1 MHDQPTRRRQYGAGS
16 IITHRGA
23 WYGKWRIGDRQVKRR
38 IGAKRQPGSRDG
50 LTRKQAEARLRELMQ
65 AVRHAPAEERLTFE
79 QAAGRYLH
87 HLEHV
92 MQRKPS
98 TVADYRIMVRA
109 LAGHFGGRAV
119 DRIDADDVAGYM
131 AARSELAPKTVQ
143 NHVVFA
149 HAVFAHAVKRGWA
162 PSNPV
167 AAVDRP
173 RTVGANPDIRYL
185 DADEVEALIRAVPDD
200 TLGATDR
207 ALCLTAAM
215 TGLRQ
220 GELIALRW
228 RDVDWLAGLVR
239 VRRSYTRGEWGTP
252 KSRRSSRAVP
262 MADRVAGELERHFQ
276 RSAFT
281 GDLDLVFAHP
291 VLGTV
296 LDASK
301 LRDRFY
307 VAMRAAG
314 MGERCG
320 REGGITF
327 HSLRHAFGTRMAA
340 AGAPLRSIMEWMGH
354 RDFSTTL
361 IYADYAPDPTGGAS
375 FAERAF
381 GAAGTIAG
389 TNVSASGSKTDQQK
403 PL

>member
-16 IITHRGA
+16 VLTYRGA
-23 WYGKWRIGDRQVKRR
+23 WYGKWRIGDRQVKRKL
-38 IGAKRQPGSRDG
+38 GAKREPGSRDG
-50 LTRKQAEARLRELMQ
+50 ITRKQAEARLRELMQ

-79 QAAGRYLH
+79 QAGSRYLH

-98 TVADYRIMVRA
+98 TVADYRIMLRA
-109 LAGHFGGRAV
+109 LARHFGAAAV
-119 DRIDADDVAGYM
+119 ERITADDIASYM
-131 AARSELAPKTVQ
+131 AARSELAPKTIQ
-143 NHVVFA
+143 NHIVFC
-149 HAVFAHAVKRGWA
+149 HAVFAHAVKRGWTQ
-162 PSNPV
+162 SNPV
-167 AAVDRP
+167 TSVDRP
-173 RTVGANPDIRYL
+173 RAIGANPDIRYL
-185 DADEVEALIRAVPDD
+185 DTDEVEALIRAVDDD

-207 ALCLTAAM
+207 ALYLTAAM

-228 RDVDWLAGLVR
+228 QDVDWPAALVR

-281 GDLDLVFAHP
+281 ADLDLVFAHP

-307 VAMRAAG
+307 TAMRSAG

-320 REGGITF
+320 RDGGITF
-327 HSLRHAFGTRMAA
+327 HSMRHTFGTRMAA

-354 RDFSTTL
+354 RDYSTTL

-381 GAAGTIAG
+381 GGAGTTTG
-389 TNVSASGSKTDQQK
+389 TNLSASGSKTEQQK